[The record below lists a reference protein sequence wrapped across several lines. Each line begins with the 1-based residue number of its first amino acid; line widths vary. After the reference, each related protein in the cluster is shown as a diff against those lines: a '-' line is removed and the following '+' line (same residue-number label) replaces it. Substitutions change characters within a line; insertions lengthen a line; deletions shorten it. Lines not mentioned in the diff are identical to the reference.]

1 MDWSRAKTIFI
12 LSFLVLDIFL
22 ILQIIDQKSASTYDY
37 LSDVPVEEQ
46 MAADQITLP
55 ELPQGPEEEF
65 YIEANVRDFSM
76 ENLANPAKN
85 GQLSEES
92 HELQI
97 TLDSPYELGENW
109 HISDVDRFVKN
120 FIDSGSVYRYWD
132 YDKTKNTITYFQ
144 QYNGKL
150 FYNNRDA
157 RIVLQLNEDQEIV
170 SYSQT
175 MLEDITEIKNQA
187 ILSALDAVLI
197 LYKNRLLER
206 NDEVID
212 VELGYYTLVPLKSS
226 QILAP
231 TWRISIAGKDD
242 FFINAVEGHIIN
254 EETQILN

>member
-1 MDWSRAKTIFI
+1 GCLFLRQNKEANIMDWSRAKTIFI

-37 LSDVPVEEQ
+37 LSDAPVEEQ

-55 ELPQGPEEEF
+55 ELPEGPEEEF

-85 GQLSEES
+85 GQLLRES

-120 FIDSGSVYRYWD
+120 FIDSGSEYRYWD

-157 RIVLQLNEDQEIV
+157 
-170 SYSQT
+170 
-175 MLEDITEIKNQA
+175 
-187 ILSALDAVLI
+187 
-197 LYKNRLLER
+197 
-206 NDEVID
+206 
-212 VELGYYTLVPLKSS
+212 
-226 QILAP
+226 
-231 TWRISIAGKDD
+231 
-242 FFINAVEGHIIN
+242 
-254 EETQILN
+254 

>member
-37 LSDVPVEEQ
+37 LSDAPVEEQ

-55 ELPQGPEEEF
+55 ELPEGPEEEF

-120 FIDSGSVYRYWD
+120 FIDSGSEYRYWD

>member
-120 FIDSGSVYRYWD
+120 FIDSGSEYRYWD

-157 RIVLQLNEDQEIV
+157 RIVLQLNEDHEIV

>member
-85 GQLSEES
+85 GQLSQES

-120 FIDSGSVYRYWD
+120 FIDSGSEYRYWD

-187 ILSALDAVLI
+187 ILSALDTVLI

>member
-85 GQLSEES
+85 GQLSQES

-120 FIDSGSVYRYWD
+120 FIDSGSEYRYWD

>member
-55 ELPQGPEEEF
+55 ELPEGPEEEF

-120 FIDSGSVYRYWD
+120 FIDSGSEYRYWD

>member
-1 MDWSRAKTIFI
+1 MDWSRGKTIFI

-120 FIDSGSVYRYWD
+120 FIDSGSEYRYWD

>member
-55 ELPQGPEEEF
+55 ELPEGPEEEF

-85 GQLSEES
+85 GQLSQES

-109 HISDVDRFVKN
+109 HINDVDRFVKN
-120 FIDSGSVYRYWD
+120 FIDSGSEYRYWN
-132 YDKTKNTITYFQ
+132 YDKTNNTITYFQ

-157 RIVLQLNEDQEIV
+157 RIVLQLNEDHEIV

>member
-37 LSDVPVEEQ
+37 LSDAPVEEQ

-55 ELPQGPEEEF
+55 ELPEGPEEEF

-76 ENLANPAKN
+76 ENLANPEKN
-85 GQLSEES
+85 GQLLRES

-109 HISDVDRFVKN
+109 HVNDVDRFVKN
-120 FIDSGSVYRYWD
+120 FIDSGSEYRYWN
-132 YDKTKNTITYFQ
+132 YDKTRNTITYFQ

-157 RIVLQLNEDQEIV
+157 RIVLQLNEDNEIV

-187 ILSALDAVLI
+187 ILSAYDAVLI

>member
-37 LSDVPVEEQ
+37 LSDVPLEEQ
-46 MAADQITLP
+46 MVADQITLP

-120 FIDSGSVYRYWD
+120 FIDSGSEYRYWD

>member
-120 FIDSGSVYRYWD
+120 FIDSGSEYRYWD

-157 RIVLQLNEDQEIV
+157 RIVLQLNEDHEIV

-187 ILSALDAVLI
+187 ILSAYDAVLI

>member
-120 FIDSGSVYRYWD
+120 FIDSGSEYRYWD

-187 ILSALDAVLI
+187 ILSALDTVLI

>member
-55 ELPQGPEEEF
+55 ELPEGPEAEF

-85 GQLSEES
+85 GQLSQES

-120 FIDSGSVYRYWD
+120 FIDSGSEYRYWN
-132 YDKTKNTITYFQ
+132 YDKTNNTITYFQ

-150 FYNNRDA
+150 FYNNSDA
-157 RIVLQLNEDQEIV
+157 RIVLQLNEDHEI
-170 SYSQT
+170 
-175 MLEDITEIKNQA
+175 
-187 ILSALDAVLI
+187 ILFPDDAGRH
-197 LYKNRLLER
+197 NR
-206 NDEVID
+206 N
-212 VELGYYTLVPLKSS
+212 
-226 QILAP
+226 
-231 TWRISIAGKDD
+231 
-242 FFINAVEGHIIN
+242 
-254 EETQILN
+254 

>member
-1 MDWSRAKTIFI
+1 
-12 LSFLVLDIFL
+12 
-22 ILQIIDQKSASTYDY
+22 
-37 LSDVPVEEQ
+37 
-46 MAADQITLP
+46 
-55 ELPQGPEEEF
+55 
-65 YIEANVRDFSM
+65 
-76 ENLANPAKN
+76 
-85 GQLSEES
+85 
-92 HELQI
+92 
-97 TLDSPYELGENW
+97 
-109 HISDVDRFVKN
+109 
-120 FIDSGSVYRYWD
+120 
-132 YDKTKNTITYFQ
+132 
-144 QYNGKL
+144 
-150 FYNNRDA
+150 
-157 RIVLQLNEDQEIV
+157 
-170 SYSQT
+170 

>member
-120 FIDSGSVYRYWD
+120 FIDSGSEYRYWD

>member
-109 HISDVDRFVKN
+109 HINDVDRFVKN
-120 FIDSGSVYRYWD
+120 FIDSGSEYRYWN
-132 YDKTKNTITYFQ
+132 YDKTNNTITYFQ